1 MQKELDNFRILV
13 YNLPDMKENK
23 FISWEEIKKVQNENR
38 CCVFTALNIISTSPS
53 RFVRVDGGYLAVE
66 K

>member
-1 MQKELDNFRILV
+1 
-13 YNLPDMKENK
+13 MKENK
-23 FISWEEIKKVQNENR
+23 FISWEEVTKVQKENR
-38 CCVFTALNIISTSPS
+38 CCVFTALNIIVPSPS

>member
-1 MQKELDNFRILV
+1 MW
-13 YNLPDMKENK
+13 YNSPVMKENK
-23 FISWEEIKKVQNENR
+23 FISWEEVTKVQNENR

>member
-1 MQKELDNFRILV
+1 
-13 YNLPDMKENK
+13 MKENK

-38 CCVFTALNIISTSPS
+38 CCVFTALNIIAPSSS
-53 RFVRVDGGYLAVE
+53 RFVRVDSGYLVVE